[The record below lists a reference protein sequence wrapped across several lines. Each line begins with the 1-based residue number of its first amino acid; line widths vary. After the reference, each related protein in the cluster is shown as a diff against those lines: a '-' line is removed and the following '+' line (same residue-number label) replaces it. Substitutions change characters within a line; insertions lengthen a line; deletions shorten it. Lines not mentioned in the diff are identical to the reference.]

1 MTTTCVEL
9 PLVEAPAPPRSFISL
24 TELERLCRQRP
35 TNYLIEGLLPADDV
49 HVAVGDSGL
58 GKTPWAYQLGLCV
71 ATGEQFLGYPT
82 RQGRLIYLDLEN
94 GPDAILNVAKSLCEH
109 IGIKPFPD
117 EFLVRS
123 DEVIPELPHVV
134 EEHRPDLIIIDTL
147 RPFRPTAEK
156 HNDEMGVFLNDLR
169 STARSAHCTI
179 LLVHHIRK
187 PGELGVPAL
196 EDMPVSEWLYQAAG
210 ARALI
215 NQTNTRI
222 ALDRQRNASGR
233 DAALVM
239 KFFVKMKGETGP
251 LYLERVCDSEG
262 EPTGYSRMA
271 GARLLG
277 NADQEAA
284 YAHLPERFRFKEA
297 ERVYGKT
304 SDPTRKFLLK
314 CIGAGILEQS
324 SRGTY
329 CKVIPIEKIERV
341 ENNPEGQVVRAV
353 SSHAALYSIEK

>member
-1 MTTTCVEL
+1 
-9 PLVEAPAPPRSFISL
+9 
-24 TELERLCRQRP
+24 
-35 TNYLIEGLLPADDV
+35 
-49 HVAVGDSGL
+49 
-58 GKTPWAYQLGLCV
+58 
-71 ATGEQFLGYPT
+71 
-82 RQGRLIYLDLEN
+82 
-94 GPDAILNVAKSLCEH
+94 
-109 IGIKPFPD
+109 
-117 EFLVRS
+117 
-123 DEVIPELPHVV
+123 
-134 EEHRPDLIIIDTL
+134 
-147 RPFRPTAEK
+147 
-156 HNDEMGVFLNDLR
+156 
-169 STARSAHCTI
+169 
-179 LLVHHIRK
+179 
-187 PGELGVPAL
+187 
-196 EDMPVSEWLYQAAG
+196 
-210 ARALI
+210 
-215 NQTNTRI
+215 
-222 ALDRQRNASGR
+222 
-233 DAALVM
+233 
-239 KFFVKMKGETGP
+239 MKGETGP